1 MRLHRPS
8 HPHPQLYMNAVLTM
22 TPHGNVSCLYTEL
35 IDLSS
40 LGRLEIQ
47 RASTIKFNIQS
58 QRWEVK
64 DRRGT
69 LLFFARSRQSCVDWE
84 QTNL

>member
-1 MRLHRPS
+1 
-8 HPHPQLYMNAVLTM
+8 MNSVLTVNPDG
-22 TPHGNVSCLYTEL
+22 TVSGLYTEL

-47 RASTIKFNIQS
+47 RASTIEFNNTS
-58 QRWEVK
+58 QHWEVK
-64 DRRGT
+64 NLPGRV
-69 LLFFARSRQSCVDWE
+69 LFFARSRQSCVDWE